1 MHACILSPS
10 TYMYTQLTY
19 VQSLAPLYML
29 SDTHQ
34 CTYIHSCVYTLTQ
47 LGNTTTQPQAHALYR
62 SFLLQQVVPPG
73 WESGPPSPEVNEVP
87 NQLGIVCV
95 SVVLSVVTQSGHQG
109 APRIHPAFTF
119 RCFCQRVDCFCT
131 HQGAPSCPESLCGTV
146 RLFALSPSHL
156 GSTASILTLFL
167 SQTTETTTAPQP
179 SSLLA
184 ECIHQS
190 PCSVPR
196 PLLQELDL
204 SGLYHNVASTES
216 FSFRSSCQHPTYFSV
231 YFSTSQRWTAKVNN
245 VKSID

>member
-62 SFLLQQVVPPG
+62 SFLLQQVVPSG

-131 HQGAPSCPESLCGTV
+131 HQGAPSGPESLWGTV

-196 PLLQELDL
+196 PLLQELEVFIIMWPLQKASL
-204 SGLYHNVASTES
+204 SGAAANIPPI
-216 FSFRSSCQHPTYFSV
+216 FQ
-231 YFSTSQRWTAKVNN
+231 
-245 VKSID
+245 SISALPKDGLQK

>member
-1 MHACILSPS
+1 MCKKKESQGPKSYLNTHALRQAITPTDTYAYKHRCTFWLTMHACILSPS

-47 LGNTTTQPQAHALYR
+47 LGNTSTRPQAHALYR

-73 WESGPPSPEVNEVP
+73 WESGPPGPEVNEVP

-131 HQGAPSCPESLCGTV
+131 PQGAPSCPETLCGTV
-146 RLFALSPSHL
+146 RLFALSP
-156 GSTASILTLFL
+156 AI
-167 SQTTETTTAPQP
+167 
-179 SSLLA
+179 
-184 ECIHQS
+184 
-190 PCSVPR
+190 
-196 PLLQELDL
+196 
-204 SGLYHNVASTES
+204 
-216 FSFRSSCQHPTYFSV
+216 
-231 YFSTSQRWTAKVNN
+231 
-245 VKSID
+245 